1 MEYLSRKKTRALLK
15 DMKARTGVEC
25 IELSENFIM
34 SGTFKQVEEAHSFLQ
49 ENARQS
55 YGIVVSDCP
64 KRNES
69 GSEESEDVKSSFDDK
84 DDTEE
89 DVSQNGPTTAAAYKE
104 IHRTERFRDETHKDS
119 IVNSTSPDSMC
130 FEIQPRI
137 LEVFVK
143 AHKKDLE
150 DLEIKY
156 HVEIPRKADGK
167 KLRLRPKDS
176 CTTEY
181 YEQACN
187 QFISLYQNT
196 YQQVK
201 MQRFSLKTE
210 TNIIS
215 ARKTISK
222 MSKHFPVSVEVEKNQ
237 KQWGLYGEASHIEEA
252 LRFLEK
258 EGVEINRER
267 EDEKGRREK
276 AKDFEEDMEVD
287 PPETSS
293 ANPRHRL
300 EAYTLG

>member
-1 MEYLSRKKTRALLK
+1 M
-15 DMKARTGVEC
+15 
-25 IELSENFIM
+25 
-34 SGTFKQVEEAHSFLQ
+34 Q
-49 ENARQS
+49 ENASQS
-55 YGIVVSDCP
+55 YGIVVSDYL

-69 GSEESEDVKSSFDDK
+69 GSEESKDVKLPLDDK
-84 DDTEE
+84 DDTEK
-89 DVSQNGPTTAAAYKE
+89 DVSQTRPRTAAANKE
-104 IHRTERFRDETHKDS
+104 IDRPERFVDETHEDS
-119 IVNSTSPDSMC
+119 MVNSG
-130 FEIQPRI
+130 FEIQPKI

-143 AHKKDLE
+143 AHKKELE
-150 DLEIKY
+150 DIEIKY

-167 KLRLRPKDS
+167 KLSLKPKDS

-210 TNIIS
+210 SNIIS
-215 ARKTISK
+215 ARNTIGK
-222 MSKHFPVSVEVEKNQ
+222 MGKRFPVSVEIDKNQ
-237 KQWGLYGEASHIEEA
+237 KQWGLYGEASHIDEA

-267 EDEKGRREK
+267 EDEKGRRKK
-276 AKDFEEDMEVD
+276 AKDVEEDMEVD

-293 ANPRHRL
+293 GDLGHRL
-300 EAYTLG
+300 EAYIG

>member
-1 MEYLSRKKTRALLK
+1 
-15 DMKARTGVEC
+15 
-25 IELSENFIM
+25 M

-49 ENARQS
+49 ENASQS
-55 YGIVVSDCP
+55 YGIVVSNCS

-69 GSEESEDVKSSFDDK
+69 RSEENEGVKPLLDDK

-89 DVSQNGPTTAAAYKE
+89 DISQNGPPTTAANKE
-104 IHRTERFRDETHKDS
+104 IHRPERFRDETHEDS
-119 IVNSTSPDSMC
+119 MVNSG
-130 FEIQPRI
+130 FEIQPKI

-143 AHKKDLE
+143 AHEKELE
-150 DLEIKY
+150 DIEIKY

-167 KLRLRPKDS
+167 KLSLKPKDS

-215 ARKTISK
+215 ARKTICK
-222 MSKHFPVSVEVEKNQ
+222 MGKHFPVSVEIDKKQ
-237 KQWGLYGEASHIEEA
+237 KQWGLYGEARHIEEA

-267 EDEKGRREK
+267 GDEKGRRKK
-276 AKDFEEDMEVD
+276 AKDVEEDMEVD

-293 ANPRHRL
+293 ADPGHRL
-300 EAYTLG
+300 EAYILG